1 MILDLFRVSLRNLA
15 RRRTR
20 SYLTMI
26 GIFIGIAAVVSLI
39 GLGEGLRTAI
49 TSQFG
54 FLGTDMLTIQAKGVT
69 AGPPGTGAATPLEQ
83 DLVREIEDVDGLET
97 VFGRYITSAKTEVD
111 DFSFVSFVGSIPN
124 DEARRTFERMFNL
137 EAEKGRLLKDGDN
150 NKVMLGNDFMESTS
164 NRDGLRVGDSI
175 TIKDKE
181 FEIVGFIEKKG
192 SFTVDS
198 IVFMNEDTMKD
209 LFEIDET
216 VDVIIAKA
224 RDVDDIPKIKED
236 IEKVLRKERDVDLG
250 DENFEVQTP
259 EGTLETLNSTLFA
272 VQLFVT
278 IIALI
283 SILVG
288 GIGITNTMYTSVLER
303 TKEIGILKSIGARN
317 SMVFSIFLMESGLL
331 GMMGGLIGIL
341 LGLSLAYGLAGIARV
356 TLGIDMIQAQVSLL
370 LIAGS
375 LVFSFLIGTISGAL
389 PAYQAS
395 KKNPVDA
402 LRFAK

>member
-83 DLVREIEDVDGLET
+83 DLVEKIEDVDGLKA
-97 VFGRYITSAKTEVD
+97 VFGRYITSAQAEVD
-111 DFSFVSFVGSIPN
+111 DFNFMAFVGSMPL
-124 DEARRTFERMFNL
+124 DEDRDVVERMFNL
-137 EAEKGRLLKDGDN
+137 KPEKGRLLKDGDDN
-150 NKVMLGNDFMESTS
+150 RVVLGYDFFETTE
-164 NRDGLRVGDSI
+164 NREGLRVGDKI

-181 FEIVGFIEKKG
+181 FEIAGFVEKKG
-192 SFTVDS
+192 SFTIDS
-198 IVFMNEDTMKD
+198 IIFMNEDVMKD
-209 LFEIDET
+209 LFEIEDT
-216 VDVIIAKA
+216 VDVIIAQV
-224 RDVDDIPKIKED
+224 RDVDDIPEVKED
-236 IEKVLRKERDVDLG
+236 IERVLQKERDVDEG

-259 EGTLETLNSTLFA
+259 ENTLDTLNSTLFA

-303 TKEIGILKSIGARN
+303 TKEIGILKSVGARN
-317 SMVFSIFLMESGLL
+317 STVFTIFLMESGLL
-331 GMMGGLIGIL
+331 GMVGGIIGIL
-341 LGLSLAYGLAGIARV
+341 LGLSLAYGLAAIARAA
-356 TLGIDMIQAQVSLL
+356 LGVDLIQAQVSPFLITAALL
-370 LIAGS
+370 
-375 LVFSFLIGTISGAL
+375 FSFIIGTVSGVL

-395 KKNPVDA
+395 RKHPVDA